1 MVSPNTRN
9 PYWEKAIQYQQQGQQ
24 GGGQRNQGRQPNK
37 QQPRPQ
43 AKEDFGDDWR
53 DKNVVT
59 KVAEGTNVTTI
70 EGVVEDVSRYWIKLR
85 VGGEILY
92 VNKAHVISI
101 KPKEVKDVAGDGNG
115 GNSPRAR

>member
-1 MVSPNTRN
+1 MGNNTPN
-9 PYWEKAIQYQQQGQQ
+9 PYWQKAIQYQQKGHQAQP
-24 GGGQRNQGRQPNK
+24 QGRQPNK

-59 KVAEGTNVTTI
+59 KVAEGTNVNTI

-92 VNKAHVISI
+92 VNKAHIISI
-101 KPKEVKDVAGDGNG
+101 RFAEVKETAGGANA
-115 GNSPRAR
+115 NK